1 MSTARTAA
9 AGLRLVLLGAP
20 ASGKGTQGE
29 KLARALGIPKVSTG
43 DMLRAA
49 RDAGTELGKLAD
61 GIMSAGKLVPD
72 DLVIR
77 LVDERLSQPDAAA
90 GFILD
95 GFPRTLPQARAL
107 DELLERR
114 GEALDAAICID
125 LPRELLMERAT
136 LRRTD
141 VRTGQIYHLK
151 YNPPPDSAQLV
162 HRDDDKEE
170 TVRKRLDAY
179 DNMTAPLLPYYQG
192 KNMLCHVD
200 GVGSPS
206 EVSAR
211 IDRVVGQLSARG
223 GSADQGSADQGVAAS
238 AAAKGGADGG

>member
-1 MSTARTAA
+1 MSQSSPK
-9 AGLRLVLLGAP
+9 LIRLVLLGAP
-20 ASGKGTQGE
+20 ASGKGTQGQT
-29 KLARALGIPKVSTG
+29 LATTYGIPKISTG

-77 LVDERLSQPDAAA
+77 LVDERLAEPDAQR

-95 GFPRTLPQARAL
+95 GFPRTVPQA
-107 DELLERR
+107 
-114 GEALDAAICID
+114 EALDQLLIARGSSLNAAIDIRT
-125 LPRELLMERAT
+125 PRELLIERAT

-151 YNPPPDSAQLV
+151 YNPPPASAELV
-162 HRDDDKEE
+162 HRDDDREE
-170 TVRKRLDAY
+170 TVLKRLDAY
-179 DNMTAPLLPYYQG
+179 DTMTAALVPYYEG
-192 KNMLCHVD
+192 RNLLRHVD

-206 EVSAR
+206 EVGQRIRRALEELTGISAAQT
-211 IDRVVGQLSARG
+211 VPASVSRG
-223 GSADQGSADQGVAAS
+223 GVNGS
-238 AAAKGGADGG
+238 